1 MRQFTRVKAVC
12 AIVAQTVVVG
22 LVSGSVRAEV
32 AADVLEAE
40 ADRVAT
46 VKKISSCTI
55 AVFGQGSTGGGSGV
69 VISPDGY
76 ALSNF
81 HVVKPSGDAMKCGMD
96 DGKLYD
102 AVVVGID
109 PTGDVAMLKLL
120 GRDDFPTAEL
130 GDSDQVQVGDWAFA
144 IGNPFL
150 LATDF
155 TPTVAFGI
163 ISGVHRYQYPAGTI
177 LEYADCL
184 QTDAAI
190 NPGNS
195 GGPLFNA
202 DGELIGINGRGSFEK
217 RGRVNVGVG
226 YAISINQIK
235 HFMGYLK
242 SGRIVDHATI
252 GATAST
258 DEDGR
263 VVVDQILSS
272 SDAFRRGVRIDDEIV
287 RFGGRTIRT
296 VNGFKNVMGIY
307 PKGWRVPLTYRRDGE
322 TYNAWIRLTGNHSE
336 GQLVELV
343 AGKPRQPPGPKPK
356 EGDKPGKDKEER
368 PKIDPAQILK
378 KKQAMPKIVKDHF
391 KKKKGYANYY
401 FNELHQQR
409 VWRSLLNSGDFQ
421 DVPAQWVLTGSVRT
435 EAGGG
440 EARIELGPKL
450 GKADLPNFLAS
461 ADFDDELGE
470 RLDPPATGGLLVALH
485 VWQRLLLR
493 GIDDFG
499 EVYYLGTAPL
509 PGREGQFDVLVGIHG
524 GVETRFFFDS
534 ESGRMLAVEMFPEDY
549 TDPCELYFH
558 DYREV
563 DGRFLPGRMEVRH
576 GEDRYGDFQFKAFVF
591 ENVRE

>member
-1 MRQFTRVKAVC
+1 LALF
-12 AIVAQTVVVG
+12 G
-22 LVSGSVRAEV
+22 LACGQIAAEVDDDVLRAESS
-32 AADVLEAE
+32 
-40 ADRVAT
+40 RVAV
-46 VKKISSCTI
+46 VKKISSCTV
-55 AVFGQGSTGGGSGV
+55 AVFGQGGAGGGSGV
-69 VISPDGY
+69 VISADGY
-76 ALSNF
+76 ALTNF
-81 HVVKPSGDAMKCGMD
+81 HVTKPSGDAMKCGMN

-102 AVVVGID
+102 AVIVGID
-109 PTGDVAMLKLL
+109 PTGDVAMIKLL
-120 GRDDFPTAEL
+120 GRDDFPTASL
-130 GDSDQVQVGDWAFA
+130 GDSDKMRVGDWAFA
-144 IGNPFL
+144 VGNPFL

-155 TPTVAFGI
+155 TPTVSYGI
-163 ISGVHRYQYPAGTI
+163 ISGVHRYQYPAGTL

-202 DGELIGINGRGSFEK
+202 AGELIGINGRGSFEK

-272 SDAFRRGVRIDDEIV
+272 ADAFRRGLRIDDEIV
-287 RFGGRTIRT
+287 KFGGRTIRT
-296 VNGFKNVMGIY
+296 VNGFKNVLGIY

-322 TYNAWIRLTGNHSE
+322 SYDVSIRLTGNHSE

-343 AGKPRQPPGPKPK
+343 AGKPRQVPMPQPKPK
-356 EGDKPGKDKEER
+356 DGDKPDKDKKEK
-368 PKIDPAQILK
+368 PKIDPLQLIK
-378 KKQAMPKIVKDHF
+378 KPKPMPEIVKKYF

-401 FNELHQQR
+401 FNELHQNRIWQ
-409 VWRSLLNSGDFQ
+409 SLLTSGDFKT
-421 DVPAQWVLTGSVRT
+421 VPARWVLTGTVRT
-435 EAGGG
+435 DAGAG

-461 ADFDDELGE
+461 ADFDDELGDT
-470 RLDPPATGGLLVALH
+470 LDPPATGGLLVAMHL
-485 VWQRLLLR
+485 WQRLLLR

-499 EVYYLGTAPL
+499 QIYYLGTAPI
-509 PGREGQFDVLVGIHG
+509 PGRSKQFDVLVGIHG
-524 GVETRFFFDS
+524 AVETRFFFDS
-534 ESGRMLAVEMFPEDY
+534 ESGRMAAIEMFPDDY

-563 DGRFLPGRMEVRH
+563 DGRFLPGRIAVRH
-576 GEDRYGDFQFKAFVF
+576 GEDRYGEFQISAFAF
-591 ENVRE
+591 ENVGE